1 MRSRLRQ
8 GVACVRGGLITRQ
21 VIISSCVQPP
31 FIYNLFCCETKN
43 VIARDFIATTAS
55 VNFNGKHALEM
66 FHRLHTLDYGSRR
79 AGSKAADVRDMFIPI
94 FHLDYFSMVGQPL
107 KPITQ
112 HSDRFFDNV
121 TVTFEHWHAPYKAKH
136 QDLPF
141 ELDHRTFRLAK
152 AAT

>member
-43 VIARDFIATTAS
+43 VIARYFIATTAS

-66 FHRLHTLDYGSRR
+66 FHRLHTLDYGSWQ
-79 AGSKAADVRDMFIPI
+79 AVSKAAEAQDMFIPI
-94 FHLDYFSMVGQPL
+94 VHLDYFRIVVQP
-107 KPITQ
+107 
-112 HSDRFFDNV
+112 
-121 TVTFEHWHAPYKAKH
+121 
-136 QDLPF
+136 
-141 ELDHRTFRLAK
+141 
-152 AAT
+152 